1 MAQNRSCFGTWRSVP
16 GKEPEPAPP
25 SLGGEDDN
33 GIPKDSCLNMS
44 SFASFAAELAP
55 VNADNP
61 ALAAAQAKPNKG
73 IILRK
78 SVEYIRQLQQ
88 FLDMQ
93 MNRNSMLEWELRQRY
108 TMQRRPSDTVSPLV
122 ADQGSPSSIESHER
136 PDPSQHRE
144 TPPTVAAWN
153 MNQKAPAPHQV
164 FNGLPGGIT
173 HAPHTFSDDPSVIK
187 LEQEY
192 YAPVPTN

>member
-1 MAQNRSCFGTWRSVP
+1 
-16 GKEPEPAPP
+16 
-25 SLGGEDDN
+25 
-33 GIPKDSCLNMS
+33 MS

-108 TMQRRPSDTVSPLV
+108 TERRRPSDTASPLV

-136 PDPSQHRE
+136 TDPSQHRE
-144 TPPTVAAWN
+144 TPPTIVAWN
-153 MNQKAPAPHQV
+153 VNQKAPAPHQV
-164 FNGLPGGIT
+164 FNGLSGGVT
-173 HAPHTFSDDPSVIK
+173 HTPHTFSDDPSVIK